1 MTTCRLSREIAKI
14 HYHLLLPDSTQ
25 PVYFDPEVDFL
36 YCKLASDYLVRNR
49 DDVEPVLL
57 FINISPLATRI
68 RYLVLDMSYWS
79 EQVTRMSQRPNFA
92 AMPELHLLTGIE
104 ELFLVVLSLEDE
116 LAYKRRIYGNFS
128 HGENGGLVKEKLERV
143 SAALVESDRQSPNSI
158 VPGTRVYCGIT
169 PFLDKKW
176 ALARAFGMTTL
187 YFWRPGW
194 RTAMGGVWQRH
205 GRKEPGLTEI
215 RPLSK

>member
-1 MTTCRLSREIAKI
+1 MTTCRLSREIAQI
-14 HYHLLLPDSTQ
+14 RYHLLLSDSTQ

-36 YCKLASDYLVRNR
+36 YCKLALDYSVRNR
-49 DDVEPVLL
+49 HDVEPVLS
-57 FINISPLATRI
+57 FVNTSPLATKI

-104 ELFLVVLSLEDE
+104 ELFLVVPSLEDE
-116 LAYKRRIYGNFS
+116 LANKRRIYGNFS
-128 HGENGGLVKEKLERV
+128 DGENGGLTKEKLERV

-158 VPGTRVYCGIT
+158 VPGARVYCGRT
-169 PFLDKKW
+169 PSCDKEW

-187 YFWRPGW
+187 HFWGSGW
-194 RTAMGGVWQRH
+194 RTAVDGVWQRH